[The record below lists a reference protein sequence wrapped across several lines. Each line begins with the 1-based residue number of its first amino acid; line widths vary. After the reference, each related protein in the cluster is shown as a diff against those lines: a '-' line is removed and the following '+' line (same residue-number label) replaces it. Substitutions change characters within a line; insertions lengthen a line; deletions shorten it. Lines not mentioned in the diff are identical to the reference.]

1 MSSSTLT
8 RSRTR
13 RAAALLSGMVAGLA
27 VIATGYS
34 TAYGDEPAEATAPV
48 VARLAESVPRAAA
61 AAPRALT
68 GLTINDDFTDRL
80 TDVTHLLATHRPLVA
95 GVQEGKRSDYSRL
108 ARRGLARR
116 YGVRQDHRHDGAAG
130 VAVLW
135 NRVLAQPIGDAS
147 DRPDRLGG
155 GWRELTPAGDGLLAR
170 GVVWQDLQLRTGSH
184 DVRVRL
190 ASTHRPPQ
198 RDRHL
203 WPTFDRRLAAFCAA
217 SPVPVLVFMDANEE
231 DGPTGLQRRSGMA
244 WHGVGIDGVLSDLPV
259 PTAPAALEHRHS
271 DHHAVAIPLELR

>member
-1 MSSSTLT
+1 MTSSTLT

-13 RAAALLSGMVAGLA
+13 RAAALVAGLA
-27 VIATGYS
+27 VIATGYF
-34 TAYGDEPAEATAPV
+34 TAYGDEPAGAAAPV
-48 VARLAESVPRAAA
+48 VALLAESVPRDASAAH
-61 AAPRALT
+61 RGLT

-80 TDVTHLLATHRPLVA
+80 TDVDHLLATHRPLVA
-95 GVQEGKRSDYSRL
+95 GVQEGKLSDYGGL

-116 YGVRQDHRHDGAAG
+116 YGVRQDDRHDGAAG

-155 GWRELTPAGDGLLAR
+155 GWLELTPAGDGLLAR
-170 GVVWQDLQLRTGSH
+170 GVVWQDLRVRTGSD

-231 DGPTGLQRRSGMA
+231 NGPTDLQRRSGLA